1 LDQAYDYPMMSNEQA
16 EQQLKRMDFDK
27 DQRAWELA
35 KKVAQPNEPLSDT
48 IARAQRIKEAL

>member
-1 LDQAYDYPMMSNEQA
+1 MMSNEQA

-35 KKVAQPNEPLSDT
+35 KKAAEPNEPLSET
-48 IARAQRIKEAL
+48 IARAQRIKESL

>member
-1 LDQAYDYPMMSNEQA
+1 MLNNDQA

-35 KKVAQPNEPLSDT
+35 KTAAAQGESLSDT